1 MLNSHVRKAINALQI
16 PGFPIFVLNRPNRSD
31 SLHSQKH
38 LSIADSQQRPFMYWA
53 NKPNTDCI
61 ERLFKYYE
69 HSNVLA
75 PFNSPDFVEKWA
87 TVVKGIANAE
97 K

>member
-1 MLNSHVRKAINALQI
+1 
-16 PGFPIFVLNRPNRSD
+16 
-31 SLHSQKH
+31 
-38 LSIADSQQRPFMYWA
+38 MYWA

-69 HSNVLA
+69 DSKVLP
-75 PFNSPDFVEKWA
+75 PFYSPEFVEKWA
-87 TVVKGIANAE
+87 TVVKGVANAE